1 MSSLL
6 LHDAAPTS
14 TSWRQSPAIRE
25 DAMDNL
31 KELQDSERNLPLE
44 QATEMYNILT
54 EKFTDSEKVSLIC
67 NLISDFSIL
76 FNNLL
81 KS

>member
-1 MSSLL
+1 
-6 LHDAAPTS
+6 
-14 TSWRQSPAIRE
+14 
-25 DAMDNL
+25 MDNL

-44 QATEMYNILT
+44 QATEMYNTLT